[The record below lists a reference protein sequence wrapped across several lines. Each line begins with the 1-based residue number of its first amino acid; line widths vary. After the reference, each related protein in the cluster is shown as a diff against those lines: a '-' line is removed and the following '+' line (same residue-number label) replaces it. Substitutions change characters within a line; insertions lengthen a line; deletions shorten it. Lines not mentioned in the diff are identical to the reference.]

1 MRCTKEKI
9 MIYVTFK
16 TKTEVFEFAEKSF
29 YSGVGGK
36 VVSTPKEIKLG
47 CGYSVA
53 ASDGALSK
61 VRSLIS
67 SGDYPTFHGVFRI
80 KKEGTKT
87 VLAKL
92 F

>member
-1 MRCTKEKI
+1 

-16 TKTEVFEFAEKSF
+16 TKTEVFEFAEKCF
-29 YSGVGGK
+29 YAGAGGK

-53 ASDGALSK
+53 VRDGALSK
-61 VRSLIS
+61 VRELIYG
-67 SGDYPTFHGVFRI
+67 GDYPTFHGVFRI